1 MKKYMMLLLIIS
13 VVFLI
18 SCKDVV
24 VYYPIP
30 LTSSVEF
37 IITTSG
43 GSYSETLPLNTDDIF
58 KDLHKKLAEF
68 SLTLTDIDQIK
79 LEGAAYTITKISN
92 PSAQVSGGV
101 DLSYDLSLPT
111 TVMSLDQLVLGDI
124 VGIPQ
129 ENALSKPGVDLLNQ
143 ALDDLRNGT
152 VGVITVNSKGSLA
165 PGTTGQV
172 TFTMLVEF
180 TITSV
185 VTKKQSVFSPLG

>member
-1 MKKYMMLLLIIS
+1 MKKYILLLLILS
-13 VVFLI
+13 VILLI

-43 GSYSETLPLNTDDIF
+43 GSYSETLPLNTEDIF
-58 KDLHKKLAEF
+58 ADLQKKLAEF
-68 SLTLTDIDQIK
+68 NLTLTDIDQIK

-92 PSAQVSGGV
+92 PSAQVSGVV
-101 DLSYDLSLPT
+101 DLSYNLSPPT
-111 TVMSLDQLVLGDI
+111 TVMSLNQLDLGSI
-124 VGIPQ
+124 EGIPQ
-129 ENALSKPGVDLLNQ
+129 KDALSEPGVSLLNQ
-143 ALDDLRNGT
+143 ALDDLRNSI
-152 VGVITVNSKGSLA
+152 VGVVTVDSKGSLA